1 MSILKTEAIVLR
13 TRPFRSSSLIITFFT
28 QEYGKIQGIAKG
40 IHREGERRGAEF
52 ELFTHLEILF
62 YEKKRSDLQL
72 VSETSIIDSYPHMRS
87 SLESLLDASFFCEL
101 TEELTETRDPH
112 PQIFELLQIC
122 FRYLSVLPAVKLRNL
137 FEMKLLNEIGWQPH
151 LDHCLKCAVPLP
163 ESAFFSVREGGL
175 LCSAHK
181 GDDLGSK
188 KIGTESLKLLRFLS
202 SQAIEACLRETFTLQ
217 AEIEVQNMLYQFLL
231 YRLGKPLKSLK
242 VRAQLLRNA

>member
-1 MSILKTEAIVLR
+1 MILKTEAIILR

-28 QEYGKIQGIAKG
+28 RDFGKIQGIAKG

-52 ELFTHLEILF
+52 ELFTNLEILF
-62 YEKKRSDLQL
+62 YEK
-72 VSETSIIDSYPHMRS
+72 TSIIDSYPHMRS

-137 FEMKLLNEIGWQPH
+137 FEMKLLNEVGWQPH

-188 KIGTESLKLLRFLS
+188 KIGAESLRLLRFLS
-202 SQAIEACLRETFTLQ
+202 SQAIETCLRETFTLQ
-217 AEIEVQNMLYQFLL
+217 AEVEVQNMLYQFLL

-242 VRAQLLRNA
+242 VRAQLLRNT